1 MECCNSKNSH
11 KDFATP
17 CNACGKAGKPVKKK
31 TLEHLVKEDRVSLV
45 RDTQLL
51 FGVVSSDLDT
61 DKGVLKVVIYKEL
74 ADADEVVRTVKD
86 RGFSDI

>member
-1 MECCNSKNSH
+1 M
-11 KDFATP
+11 
-17 CNACGKAGKPVKKK
+17 
-31 TLEHLVKEDRVSLV
+31 KEDRVSLV